1 MKCFLVISPHPDDES
16 IGCGGTLRKHVVAG
30 DLVHVIFLT
39 SGEKGGHGRPAA
51 ETIRI
56 REKESR
62 RAAKILGIQEIEDW
76 HLPDG
81 AVKPTRAAVIKLRA
95 QLRKFRPHII
105 YVPHDHEM
113 HPDHLGAV
121 RLLEASLQ
129 AASRKQRAKAWTPTV
144 LMFEVWT
151 PLQRM
156 DHIEDISEHIE
167 TKLAAIRAYK
177 SQCAVVD
184 FAEAFRGLAPYRG
197 EMHCWPEGEYAA
209 VFAELRG
216 TKS

>member
-1 MKCFLVISPHPDDES
+1 MKRVLVISPHPDDES

-30 DLVHVIFLT
+30 DLVQVIFLT
-39 SGEKGGHGRPAA
+39 SGEKGGHGRPEAD
-51 ETIRI
+51 TIRI

-62 RAAKILGIQEIEDW
+62 RAAKILGVQEIEFW
-76 HLPDG
+76 HLSDG
-81 AVKPTRAAVIKLRA
+81 AVKPTRAAVNQLRA
-95 QLRKFRPHII
+95 KLKKFKPDTI
-105 YVPHDHEM
+105 YIPHDREM

-121 RLLEASLQ
+121 RLLASSLQ
-129 AASRKQRAKAWTPTV
+129 AASQKQHAKAWTPTV
-144 LMFEVWT
+144 LMYEVWT

-184 FAEAFRGLAPYRG
+184 FADAFRGLARYRG
-197 EMHCWPEGEYAA
+197 EMHCWPEGEYAE
-209 VFAELRG
+209 VFAEMRG